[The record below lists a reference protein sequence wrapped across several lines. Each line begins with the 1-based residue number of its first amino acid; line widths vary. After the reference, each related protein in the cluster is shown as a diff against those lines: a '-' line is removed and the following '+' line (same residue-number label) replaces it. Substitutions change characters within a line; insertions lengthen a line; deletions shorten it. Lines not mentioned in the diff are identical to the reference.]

1 MSQLQSL
8 DNRTTVEERNKVLS
22 EYMATLMH
30 SGYGQSVRQ
39 DILKGVL
46 QRWAQMEEE
55 DRPLYRTR
63 EQIQSQKRANKHRH
77 LNTWFLRGGNT
88 VVLNVQ
94 ATPGGLLAERTRAA
108 LKGSSGPDG
117 GTTLAQQREGKGI
130 LAEIRRAD
138 PFMPL
143 GCPYEDKC
151 SVVETQTCWT
161 SKIMYQLSCTRCPA
175 EYRGKSWHTGHKR
188 CSEHQRALDSGDTR
202 YEITRHYKSQ
212 HPD

>member
-1 MSQLQSL
+1 M
-8 DNRTTVEERNKVLS
+8 EERNEILS

-46 QRWAQMEEE
+46 QYWAKIKEKGK
-55 DRPLYRTR
+55 PLYRTR
-63 EQIQSQKRANKHRH
+63 EQILSQKRAKRHRH

-94 ATPGGLLAERTRAA
+94 ATPGGLLAEKTRAA

-117 GTTLAQQREGKGI
+117 GTTLVQQRAGKGI
-130 LAEIRRAD
+130 LAGIWRAD

-143 GCPYEDKC
+143 GWLYEDK
-151 SVVETQTCWT
+151 
-161 SKIMYQLSCTRCPA
+161 
-175 EYRGKSWHTGHKR
+175 
-188 CSEHQRALDSGDTR
+188 
-202 YEITRHYKSQ
+202 
-212 HPD
+212 